1 MCLPASANVGD
12 DNSQRP
18 EGKMVSDTENGG
30 ALAGEGLGSPSVIGD
45 SFDDAEAAR
54 EGDDRP
60 RSKPGRKPKGEV
72 PVPVPDLP
80 DQPDPDHVLT
90 WRQRKVLQVIRESVQ
105 RRGYPPSMREIGE
118 AVGLTST
125 SSVSY
130 QLSTLQN
137 KGYLRRDAGRPR
149 TVEVRL
155 PGHPAVRP
163 EPGFEDDEELPMDI
177 TSQEAAYVPVV
188 GRIAAGGPILAE
200 ESIEDIFPLP
210 RQLVGGGTLFLLK
223 VVGDSMMNAGIV
235 DGDWVVIRQQ
245 PVAENGDIIAAMIE
259 GEATVKTFKRAS
271 NHVWLMPH
279 NPAYAPIPGDEAE
292 ILGRVVA
299 VLRRV

>member
-1 MCLPASANVGD
+1 MNDATDDGGTRKASTVETVTTGTDGD
-12 DNSQRP
+12 A
-18 EGKMVSDTENGG
+18 G
-30 ALAGEGLGSPSVIGD
+30 AAAG
-45 SFDDAEAAR
+45 A
-54 EGDDRP
+54 RP
-60 RSKPGRKPKGEV
+60 RGRPGRKPRGSV
-72 PVPVPDLP
+72 PAIVADVPDK
-80 DQPDPDHVLT
+80 PDPDHVLT
-90 WRQRKVLQVIRESVQ
+90 WRQRKVLQVIRDSVQ

-163 EPGFEDDEELPMDI
+163 DSDIDDEMPMDI
-177 TSQEAAYVPVV
+177 TSQEAAYVPLV

-200 ESIEDIFPLP
+200 QAIEDIFPLP
-210 RQLVGGGTLFLLK
+210 RQLVGEGTLFLLK
-223 VVGDSMMNAGIV
+223 VVGDSMINAAIA
-235 DGDWVVIRQQ
+235 DGDWVVVRQQ
-245 PVAENGDIIAAMIE
+245 PVAENGDIVAAMID
-259 GEATVKTFKRAS
+259 GEATVKTFKRSAE
-271 NHVWLMPH
+271 HVWLMPH
-279 NPAYAPIPGDEAE
+279 NPAYTPIPGDEAE
-292 ILGRVVA
+292 ILGKVVA

>member
-1 MCLPASANVGD
+1 MNDATDGGGTREASTVNGTTAASDGNV
-12 DNSQRP
+12 
-18 EGKMVSDTENGG
+18 
-30 ALAGEGLGSPSVIGD
+30 
-45 SFDDAEAAR
+45 DAAS
-54 EGDDRP
+54 GVRP
-60 RSKPGRKPKGEV
+60 RGRPGRKPRGSV
-72 PVPVPDLP
+72 PAIVADLP
-80 DQPDPDHVLT
+80 DKPDPDHVLT
-90 WRQRKVLQVIRESVQ
+90 WRQRKVLQVIRDSVQ

-163 EPGFEDDEELPMDI
+163 EPDIDDEMPMNI
-177 TSQEAAYVPVV
+177 TSQEAAYVPLV

-200 ESIEDIFPLP
+200 QAIEDIFPLP
-210 RQLVGGGTLFLLK
+210 RQIVGEGTLFLLK
-223 VVGDSMMNAGIV
+223 VVGDSMINAAIA
-235 DGDWVVIRQQ
+235 DGDWVVVRQQ
-245 PVAENGDIIAAMIE
+245 PVAENGDIVAAMID
-259 GEATVKTFKRAS
+259 GEATVKTFKRAPD
-271 NHVWLMPH
+271 HVWLMPH
-279 NPAYAPIPGDEAE
+279 NPAYTPIPGDEAE
-292 ILGRVVA
+292 ILGKVVA

>member
-1 MCLPASANVGD
+1 MNDATDDGGTRKASTVETATTGTDGD
-12 DNSQRP
+12 L
-18 EGKMVSDTENGG
+18 G
-30 ALAGEGLGSPSVIGD
+30 AASS
-45 SFDDAEAAR
+45 A
-54 EGDDRP
+54 RP
-60 RSKPGRKPKGEV
+60 RGRPGRKPRGSV
-72 PVPVPDLP
+72 PAIVADVPDK
-80 DQPDPDHVLT
+80 PDPDHVLT
-90 WRQRKVLQVIRESVQ
+90 WRQRKVLQVIRDSVQ

-163 EPGFEDDEELPMDI
+163 DSDIDDDMPMDI
-177 TSQEAAYVPVV
+177 TSQEAAYVPLV

-200 ESIEDIFPLP
+200 QAIEDIFPLP
-210 RQLVGGGTLFLLK
+210 RQLVGEGTLFLLK
-223 VVGDSMMNAGIV
+223 VVGDSMINAAIA
-235 DGDWVVIRQQ
+235 DGDWVVVRQQ
-245 PVAENGDIIAAMIE
+245 PVAENGDIVAAMID
-259 GEATVKTFKRAS
+259 GEATVKTFKRSAE
-271 NHVWLMPH
+271 HVWLMPH
-279 NPAYAPIPGDEAE
+279 NPAYTPIPGDEAE
-292 ILGRVVA
+292 ILGKVVA

>member
-1 MCLPASANVGD
+1 MS
-12 DNSQRP
+12 
-18 EGKMVSDTENGG
+18 SDRESGG
-30 ALAGEGLGSPSVIGD
+30 ALGNRTAVGD
-45 SFDDAEAAR
+45 PPEDADAVR
-54 EGDDRP
+54 GPGNRP
-60 RSKPGRKPKGEV
+60 RGRPGRKPRGSV
-72 PVPVPDLP
+72 PAPVPELP

-163 EPGFEDDEELPMDI
+163 ESGFDDDIGMDI

-200 ESIEDIFPLP
+200 EAIEDIFPLP
-210 RQLVGGGTLFLLK
+210 RQLVGEGTLFLLK

-235 DGDWVVIRQQ
+235 DGDWVVVRQQ

-259 GEATVKTFKRAS
+259 GEATVKTFKRS
-271 NHVWLMPH
+271 GSHVWLMPH
-279 NPAYAPIPGDEAE
+279 NPAYTPIPGDEAD

>member
-1 MCLPASANVGD
+1 MNDATDDGGTRKTSTVETAPAGADGD
-12 DNSQRP
+12 A
-18 EGKMVSDTENGG
+18 GAAGG
-30 ALAGEGLGSPSVIGD
+30 A
-45 SFDDAEAAR
+45 
-54 EGDDRP
+54 RP
-60 RSKPGRKPKGEV
+60 RGRPGRKPRGSV
-72 PVPVPDLP
+72 PAIVADVPDK
-80 DQPDPDHVLT
+80 PDPDHVLT
-90 WRQRKVLQVIRESVQ
+90 WRQRKVLQVIRDSVQ

-163 EPGFEDDEELPMDI
+163 DADIDDEMPNDI
-177 TSQEAAYVPVV
+177 TSQEAAYVPLV

-200 ESIEDIFPLP
+200 QAIEDIFPLP
-210 RQLVGGGTLFLLK
+210 RQLVGEGTLFLLK
-223 VVGDSMMNAGIV
+223 VVGDSMINAAIA
-235 DGDWVVIRQQ
+235 DGDWVVVRQQ
-245 PVAENGDIIAAMIE
+245 PVAENGDIVAAMID
-259 GEATVKTFKRAS
+259 GEATVKTFKRSAE
-271 NHVWLMPH
+271 HVWLMPH
-279 NPAYAPIPGDEAE
+279 NPAYTPIPGDEAE
-292 ILGRVVA
+292 ILGKVVA

>member
-1 MCLPASANVGD
+1 MMSDVTEDSGTRRATAADGTTAGTETDTAAPTR
-12 DNSQRP
+12 QR
-18 EGKMVSDTENGG
+18 G
-30 ALAGEGLGSPSVIGD
+30 
-45 SFDDAEAAR
+45 R
-54 EGDDRP
+54 
-60 RSKPGRKPKGEV
+60 PGRKPRGSV
-72 PVPVPDLP
+72 PSIVADIPDK
-80 DQPDPDHVLT
+80 PDPDHVLT
-90 WRQRKVLQVIRESVQ
+90 WRQRKVLQVIRDSVQ

-163 EPGFEDDEELPMDI
+163 EPDVDADAPMDI
-177 TSQEAAYVPVV
+177 TSQEAAYVPLV

-200 ESIEDIFPLP
+200 QAIEDIFPLP
-210 RQLVGGGTLFLLK
+210 RQIVGEGNLFLLK
-223 VVGDSMMNAGIV
+223 VVGDSMINAAIA
-235 DGDWVVIRQQ
+235 DRDWVVVRQQ
-245 PVAENGDIIAAMIE
+245 PVAENGDIVAAMID
-259 GEATVKTFKRAS
+259 GEATVKTFKRS
-271 NHVWLMPH
+271 SDHIWLMPH
-279 NPAYAPIPGDEAE
+279 NPAYTPIPGDEAE
-292 ILGRVVA
+292 ILGKVVA

>member
-1 MCLPASANVGD
+1 MTGDIHDDTLIEPA
-12 DNSQRP
+12 
-18 EGKMVSDTENGG
+18 
-30 ALAGEGLGSPSVIGD
+30 
-45 SFDDAEAAR
+45 
-54 EGDDRP
+54 GDDRR
-60 RSKPGRKPKGEV
+60 RSKPGRKPRGSV

-163 EPGFEDDEELPMDI
+163 EPDFDVEADMPMDI

-210 RQLVGGGTLFLLK
+210 RQLVGEGTLFLLK

-235 DGDWVVIRQQ
+235 DGDWVVVRQQ

-259 GEATVKTFKRAS
+259 GEATVKTFKRS
-271 NHVWLMPH
+271 GSHVWLMPH
-279 NPAYAPIPGDEAE
+279 NPAYTPIPGNEAE
-292 ILGRVVA
+292 ILGKVVA

>member
-1 MCLPASANVGD
+1 MSDATSDDGAREASTID
-12 DNSQRP
+12 L
-18 EGKMVSDTENGG
+18 E
-30 ALAGEGLGSPSVIGD
+30 LADVD
-45 SFDDAEAAR
+45 ADVDAESV
-54 EGDDRP
+54 ERP
-60 RSKPGRKPKGEV
+60 RGKPGRRPKGSV
-72 PVPVPDLP
+72 PTVVADLP
-80 DQPDPDHVLT
+80 DRPDPAHVLT

-130 QLSTLQN
+130 QLSTLQS

-155 PGHPAVRP
+155 PGHPAIRP
-163 EPGFEDDEELPMDI
+163 EPGPDDDSPMDI
-177 TSQEAAYVPVV
+177 ASQEAAYVPLV

-210 RQLVGGGTLFLLK
+210 RQIVGEGTLFLLK
-223 VVGDSMMNAGIV
+223 VVGDSMINAAIA
-235 DGDWVVIRQQ
+235 DGDWVVVRQQ
-245 PVAENGDIIAAMIE
+245 PVAENGDIVAAMLD
-259 GEATVKTFKRAS
+259 GEATVKTFKRSAD
-271 NHVWLMPH
+271 HIWLMPH
-279 NPAYAPIPGDEAE
+279 NPAYTPIPGDQAE
-292 ILGRVVA
+292 ILGKVVA

>member
-1 MCLPASANVGD
+1 M
-12 DNSQRP
+12 
-18 EGKMVSDTENGG
+18 SDATSDGG
-30 ALAGEGLGSPSVIGD
+30 AREASTIDLELTEHDTGAG
-45 SFDDAEAAR
+45 AAK
-54 EGDDRP
+54 RP
-60 RSKPGRKPKGEV
+60 RGKPGRRPKGSV
-72 PVPVPDLP
+72 PAVVADLP
-80 DQPDPDHVLT
+80 DKPDPDHVLT

-130 QLSTLQN
+130 QLSTLQS

-163 EPGFEDDEELPMDI
+163 EPDIDDETPMDI
-177 TSQEAAYVPVV
+177 TSQEAAYVPLV

-210 RQLVGGGTLFLLK
+210 RQIVGEGNLFLLK
-223 VVGDSMMNAGIV
+223 VVGDSMINAAIA
-235 DGDWVVIRQQ
+235 DGDWVVVRQQ
-245 PVAENGDIIAAMIE
+245 PVAENGDIVAAMLE
-259 GEATVKTFKRAS
+259 GEATVKTFKRSAD
-271 NHVWLMPH
+271 HVWLMPH
-279 NPAYAPIPGDEAE
+279 NPAYTPIPGDEAE
-292 ILGRVVA
+292 ILGKVVA

>member
-1 MCLPASANVGD
+1 MSDATSDGEAPGAS
-12 DNSQRP
+12 
-18 EGKMVSDTENGG
+18 
-30 ALAGEGLGSPSVIGD
+30 SVE
-45 SFDDAEAAR
+45 FDVTDAEIELEAP
-54 EGDDRP
+54 ERP
-60 RSKPGRKPKGEV
+60 RGKPGRRPKGSV
-72 PVPVPDLP
+72 PTVVADLP
-80 DQPDPDHVLT
+80 DKPDPDHVLT

-130 QLSTLQN
+130 QLSTLQS

-163 EPGFEDDEELPMDI
+163 EPDIDDDSPMDI
-177 TSQEAAYVPVV
+177 ASQEAAYVPLV

-210 RQLVGGGTLFLLK
+210 RQIVGEGTLFLLK
-223 VVGDSMMNAGIV
+223 VVGDSMINAAIA
-235 DGDWVVIRQQ
+235 DGDWVVVRQQ
-245 PVAENGDIIAAMIE
+245 PVAENGDIVAAMID
-259 GEATVKTFKRAS
+259 GEATVKTFKRSAD
-271 NHVWLMPH
+271 HIWLMPH
-279 NPAYAPIPGDEAE
+279 NPAYTPIPGDEAE
-292 ILGRVVA
+292 ILGKVVA